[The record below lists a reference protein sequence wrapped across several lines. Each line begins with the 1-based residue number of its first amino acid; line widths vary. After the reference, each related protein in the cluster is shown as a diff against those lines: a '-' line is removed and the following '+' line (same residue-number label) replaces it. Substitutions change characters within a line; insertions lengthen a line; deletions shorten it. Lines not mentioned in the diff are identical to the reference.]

1 MQMAAKYAYFIRG
14 DEIALV
20 EKADTAE
27 DYTSP
32 TKAVTAGLKFEYV
45 KRPLISSDSAGSS
58 EQSGTVSE
66 SDYVQV
72 SEYIANALVY
82 YLKARQAEDMG
93 DIEIKEY
100 FMKQFRTMVRRD
112 YAGQAYGKRQVFPG
126 PSAIR

>member
-1 MQMAAKYAYFIRG
+1 MAYKYSYFIRG
-14 DEIALV
+14 NQIALL

-32 TKAVTAGLKFEYV
+32 TKAVTNGLRFEFA
-45 KRPLISSDSAGSS
+45 KRPLITSDEAGTT

-72 SEYIANALVY
+72 DDYLANALVY
-82 YLKARQAEDMG
+82 YLKGRASEDAG
-93 DIEIKEY
+93 DIDGKLFNMKEFRAMVGRY
-100 FMKQFRTMVRRD
+100 FSGRS
-112 YAGQAYGKRQVFPG
+112 YGKRQVFPG